1 MVEIVVNELISTIVM
16 GVFAILLGLLSYGVK
31 VGISYLKSK
40 AKSEISQSAL
50 DRLESVIYASVKATN
65 ETVGKELKVAISDG
79 KIDKSELLSLKD
91 TVRNQVLA
99 NMSEDIKESVS
110 YTVIDLNSY
119 INDLIEV
126 SLAEI
131 KGKIEE

>member
-1 MVEIVVNELISTIVM
+1 MVEIAVNELISTIVM

-31 VGISYLKSK
+31 VGIGYLKSK

-50 DRLESVIYASVKATN
+50 DRLESVIYASIKATN